1 MRRMTRINQCKM
13 KNIKSKTGAENRTG
27 LKEAKYILTANVAKE
42 REWGPGLN
50 HGDTEAQR

>member
-1 MRRMTRINQCKM
+1 MTRINQCKM

-27 LKEAKYILTANVAKE
+27 LKEAQYILTANDAKE
-42 REWGPGLN
+42 REWRPGLN

>member
-1 MRRMTRINQCKM
+1 MTRINQCKM

-27 LKEAKYILTANVAKE
+27 LKEAKYILTANDAKE
-42 REWGPGLN
+42 REWRPGLN